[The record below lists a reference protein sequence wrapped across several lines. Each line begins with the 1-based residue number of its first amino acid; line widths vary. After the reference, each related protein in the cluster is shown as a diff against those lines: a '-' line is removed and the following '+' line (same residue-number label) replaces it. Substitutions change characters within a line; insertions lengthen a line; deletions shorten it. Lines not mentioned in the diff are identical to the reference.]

1 MCFFFKQKTAYDMR
15 ISDWSSDVCS
25 SDLLGGD
32 IDALGLKIGFFGRAG
47 DIDLHDLI
55 DFGVKRDPNVMDAE
69 RLDRAIEDDLV
80 LRYLRT
86 VSFQR
91 LAEVAGRNRAVTLP
105 GVRRWA
111 DDDDRFP
118 FKHLD
123 VQFGPIGLFTVL

>member
-1 MCFFFKQKTAYDMR
+1 MR

-25 SDLLGGD
+25 SDQGGD

-91 LAEVAGRNRAVTLP
+91 LGEVAGRNRAVELA
-105 GVRRWA
+105 GVRCLAAEA
-111 DDDDRFP
+111 DLFA
-118 FKHLD
+118 FKS
-123 VQFGPIGLFTVL
+123 FGEIGRSSRREGVCLYV